1 MENATYIALSRQM
14 VLRREM
20 DIIAHNMANTETPAF
35 KGEDMLFVE
44 YLSRTDDG
52 ARLSFVQDFGLVRD
66 LSEGPMTATGNNL
79 DFAIH
84 GNGYFVVDTPQGE
97 RYTRVGR
104 FQIDAQDQLVTSQ
117 GHAVLDTG
125 GAPIFAP
132 AENGEIVVARD
143 GTISVNGEPLGRI
156 AVVQFEDEQAMRKL
170 AGGLYTGDDPQPALD
185 AEIVQGMVED
195 SNVEPVLELT
205 RMITVLRSYQSAQRM
220 METEHERQRRGIST
234 LVSSNS

>member
-1 MENATYIALSRQM
+1 
-14 VLRREM
+14 
-20 DIIAHNMANTETPAF
+20 
-35 KGEDMLFVE
+35 
-44 YLSRTDDG
+44 
-52 ARLSFVQDFGLVRD
+52 VQDFGLVRD

-84 GNGYFVVDTPQGE
+84 GSGYFAVDTPQGE

-104 FQIDAQDQLVTSQ
+104 FQLDAQDQLVTSQ

-132 AENGEIVVARD
+132 AEDGEIVVARD

-220 METEHERQRRGIST
+220 METEHERQRRAIST